1 MSVTVS
7 NKKVE
12 PWYKQGWP
20 WFLIALPAT
29 AVIAGFITL
38 WIAVSTWDGLVVDDD
53 YQQGK
58 TIELTVARSVRAR
71 ELGLAARIKI
81 TSDAMSVAISTG
93 DGVRPPPTLIVT
105 IAHPTPAGHD
115 QVVLLKGSEG
125 VFEGPIAPLSTG
137 RWLIQIEDESRTW
150 RLNGTTYLPTETE
163 FTILPTDS

>member
-1 MSVTVS
+1 MSATLS
-7 NKKVE
+7 RKAIE

-38 WIAVSTWDGLVVDDD
+38 WLAVSTWDGLVVDDY

-58 TIELTVARSVRAR
+58 AIDITIARSVRAR
-71 ELGLAARIKI
+71 ELGLAAQISFR
-81 TSDAMSVAISTG
+81 AEELSVTLTTAE
-93 DGVRPPPTLIVT
+93 GVRPPPTVIATL
-105 IAHPTPAGHD
+105 AHPTRSGQD
-115 QVVLLKGSEG
+115 QVVLLKGVDG
-125 VFEGPIAPLSTG
+125 VFAGPIEPLTTG

-163 FTILPTDS
+163 IRILPTDS